1 MKILRPHYSAVAKI
15 LQRRELNKKN
25 GDEVEKKLNQS
36 RSSSAGKLLG
46 EIIAEFVFEAPEMI
60 TKEFAEIKE
69 ENEIYILK
77 IKKSFFQNIKMETSV
92 FDDPIEYD
100 FENENCFDDLV
111 NDVLVKGGKYNNEFS
126 SEAMKYSLSFYGIDL
141 LDCIISENEYLEIEF
156 KILPKLPSLH
166 KTDSASSSDCTIK
179 GEAFDKAIE
188 QPLDIKIINA
198 ISNISY
204 LISEL
209 KSCLGFEN

>member
-1 MKILRPHYSAVAKI
+1 MKISFPHYSVVAEI
-15 LQRRELNKKN
+15 LQKKELNKKN
-25 GDEVEKKLNQS
+25 GDEVEKKLNQG

-46 EIIAEFVFEAPEMI
+46 EIIAEFVFEDPEMI

-92 FDDPIEYD
+92 FDDPTEYD

-111 NDVLVKGGKYNNEFS
+111 NDVLVTGGKYNNEFS

-141 LDCIISENEYLEIEF
+141 LNCRITENEYLEIKF
-156 KILPKLPSLH
+156 KILPKLPS
-166 KTDSASSSDCTIK
+166 
-179 GEAFDKAIE
+179 
-188 QPLDIKIINA
+188 
-198 ISNISY
+198 
-204 LISEL
+204 
-209 KSCLGFEN
+209 